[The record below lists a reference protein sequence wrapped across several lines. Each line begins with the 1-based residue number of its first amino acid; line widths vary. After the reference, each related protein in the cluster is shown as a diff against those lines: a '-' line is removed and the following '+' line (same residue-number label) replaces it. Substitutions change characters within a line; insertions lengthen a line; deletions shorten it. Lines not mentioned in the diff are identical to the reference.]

1 MLRYLFHS
9 ENYCGERLASLFT
22 HEFNATSCLSW
33 CGMVRW
39 AQFWQYFGNLGWI
52 TIPFQGSENNLS
64 CLDCFSLVLH
74 FCWLGGRISE
84 NSHVSSFELRL
95 GLSLSIIFFNCV
107 ILLFGVTIWLCGDVD
122 FSMLTTMVEAMKHTK
137 LLM

>member
-39 AQFWQYFGNLGWI
+39 AQFWQYFGDLGWI
-52 TIPFQGSENNLS
+52 PIPFQGSENNLS

-74 FCWLGGRISE
+74 FWWLGGRISE

-95 GLSLSIIFFNCV
+95 GLTLLIDGYLMLIFAIFDVKYLWQLCLKPMF
-107 ILLFGVTIWLCGDVD
+107 IFYLLQ
-122 FSMLTTMVEAMKHTK
+122 
-137 LLM
+137 